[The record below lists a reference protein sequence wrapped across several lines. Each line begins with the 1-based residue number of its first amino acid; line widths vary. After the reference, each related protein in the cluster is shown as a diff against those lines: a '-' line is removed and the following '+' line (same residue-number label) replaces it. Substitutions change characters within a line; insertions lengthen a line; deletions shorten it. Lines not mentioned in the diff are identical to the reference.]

1 MIDPYFFT
9 MKEVVMDDVIDQVK
23 AEGATNQR
31 QAERRAQQIWEDV
44 CFPLDI
50 YRTDQGSEGTQAE
63 FMCDWLEGG
72 YSWHSC
78 IAHLKTLSL
87 ITGQKRAFSSTF
99 KEDAM
104 NRLIE
109 NVARTYAPQGA

>member
-1 MIDPYFFT
+1 
-9 MKEVVMDDVIDQVK
+9 MDDVIDQVK

-63 FMCDWLEGG
+63 FMCAWLKSGK
-72 YSWHSC
+72 SWKASRL
-78 IAHLKTLSL
+78 HLKNVFPT
-87 ITGQKRAFSSTF
+87 TGQKRQLPRTVR
-99 KEDAM
+99 EDAM
-104 NRLIE
+104 KRLRE
-109 NVARTYAPQGA
+109 NVAQTYAPRGAEAGGDPG